1 MVDEMAKNTIFRLLA
16 FNMVI
21 AASLFLAGGAGELPA
36 EEWNRT
42 YEGTANSAQQ
52 TSDGGYIV
60 VGDASESDSYSFNW
74 DEIPG
79 NDNGR
84 LIEFL
89 TNYLGIDSVKTANIE
104 KIDDGTI
111 KVSTEK
117 YFLSLKLNNE
127 KSKVNLTIDDGINY
141 ITYEFIAKAENGKLK
156 IYSESYSNSNV
167 KMIKTDANGNLQWST
182 KYGGSESDIGNAVQQ
197 TKDGGYIIA
206 GDTTSYGAGHNDAWI
221 IKTDTNGK
229 ELWSKTFGG
238 NNDDYA
244 YSIQQTPD
252 DGYIIGCVAY
262 SYSGA
267 WLIKT
272 DARGKELWNKKFE
285 GRLNSDSVKF
295 TTDGGYIIAG
305 NSNPPGGGLNAWLIK
320 TDAIGN
326 NLWNITFAG
335 PNFSEFFSV
344 QQTSDG
350 GYIVAGHKAPN
361 NSPLVAWLVKLDKH
375 GNLQWDKTYDRMDGG
390 AKSVQQT
397 VDGGYIFAG
406 TVTLEGNDLGDAW
419 LVKTDAN
426 GSELWS
432 KSFGEAEEDEM
443 FRSVRQTSDGGY
455 ILAGGTW
462 GTRSTTTPKTNF
474 WLVKVG
480 EIKVKQEYSKTLENI
495 TRTPTTT
502 QPQEIL
508 GFEALLSLLIILI
521 VYRIKRKA
529 T

>member
-1 MVDEMAKNTIFRLLA
+1 MGDEMAKNMVFRLLA
-16 FNMVI
+16 FAIV
-21 AASLFLAGGAGELPA
+21 ASLFLAGGAGALPA

-60 VGDASESDSYSFNW
+60 VG
-74 DEIPG
+74 
-79 NDNGR
+79 
-84 LIEFL
+84 
-89 TNYLGIDSVKTANIE
+89 SV
-104 KIDDGTI
+104 
-111 KVSTEK
+111 
-117 YFLSLKLNNE
+117 
-127 KSKVNLTIDDGINY
+127 
-141 ITYEFIAKAENGKLK
+141 
-156 IYSESYSNSNV
+156 SESYGNSDV
-167 KMIKTDANGNLQWST
+167 KLVKTDANGNLQWST
-182 KYGGSESDIGNAVQQ
+182 KYGGSESDIGYAVQQ

-206 GDTTSYGAGHNDAWI
+206 GDTKSYGAGHSDAWI
-221 IKTDTNGK
+221 IKTDTKGK

-238 NNDDYA
+238 KDDDYA

-252 DGYIIGCVAY
+252 DGYIIACVAY
-262 SYSGA
+262 SYGGA

-285 GRLNSDSVKF
+285 GGLNSDSVKF
-295 TTDGGYIIAG
+295 TNDGGYIIAG
-305 NSNPPGGGLNAWLIK
+305 KSNPPGGGLNAWLIK

-326 NLWNITFAG
+326 NLWNITFDETD
-335 PNFSEFFSV
+335 FSEIFSV

-350 GYIVAGHKAPN
+350 GYIAAGHKAPK
-361 NSPLVAWLVKLDKH
+361 NSDFDAWLVKLDKH
-375 GNLQWDKTYDRMDGG
+375 GNLQWDKTYDRIKYGG

-397 VDGGYIFAG
+397 ADGGYIFAG
-406 TVTLEGNDLGDAW
+406 RVNLEGYEMSDAW

-426 GSELWS
+426 GTELWS
-432 KSFGEAEEDEM
+432 KTFGDAEESEM
-443 FRSVRQTSDGGY
+443 FRYVQQTSDGGY

-462 GTRSTTTPKTNF
+462 AIQGTTTPKTNF

-480 EIKVKQEYSKTLENI
+480 EVKVKQESSKTLENI
-495 TRTPTTT
+495 TGTPTTT

-508 GFEALLSLLIILI
+508 GFEALLSFLIILI